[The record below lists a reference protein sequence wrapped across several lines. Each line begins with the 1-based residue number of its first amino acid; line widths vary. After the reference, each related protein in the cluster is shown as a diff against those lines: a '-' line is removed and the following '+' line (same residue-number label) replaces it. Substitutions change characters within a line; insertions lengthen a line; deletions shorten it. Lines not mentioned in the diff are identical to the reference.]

1 MLTFPRIGYLS
12 GGLAALVGILQL
24 ARGEPGGV
32 LLVALG
38 LLVSCSAL
46 VASRAAKRS

>member
-1 MLTFPRIGYLS
+1 MLTFPKIGYLS
-12 GGLAALVGILQL
+12 GSLAAVVGILQL
-24 ARGEPGGV
+24 ARGEAGGV
-32 LLVALG
+32 LLGALG